1 MRLWTLHPRYPDP
14 KGVVALAIFMI
25 LTGPLPGQENKF
37 GPCSLPV
44 DWSNIHLNTDGMP
57 AHTGKILIVTNR
69 PYHPEPDDGELF
81 PNEISDFR
89 KVTYLLATCEG
100 GNWELYPAENLFT
113 GLNQIDD
120 GGDLLLF
127 VHGHGKNMP
136 LVLTRSNQIV
146 DKYGISLVVFD
157 WPSLNSNFNKSLS
170 RVRRCGDNFYNL
182 LLQMKQYRVEQM
194 EAGQHLSLLMH
205 SLGNYYLTYMVVNG
219 DNQYMDEK
227 IFDNIIMNAAA
238 VRSKEH
244 GEVIS
249 QVRIQERLYVVFNNR
264 DRVLRGANLITT
276 GKMLGNE
283 AMAPLAPQATY
294 LDFSLVAGS
303 EHTYFLGYHLFE
315 FDLPAFNHFFHGA
328 FHGEEVDLSNRS
340 MFTPVAGEKI
350 YQVNHH

>member
-1 MRLWTLHPRYPDP
+1 MFLFLIL
-14 KGVVALAIFMI
+14 VA
-25 LTGPLPGQENKF
+25 PLRGQENKF

-57 AHTGKILIVTNR
+57 AHAGKILIVTNR
-69 PYHPEPDDGELF
+69 PYNPESTDGELF

-89 KVTYLLATCEG
+89 KVTYLLATCVG
-100 GNWELYPAENLFT
+100 GNWELYPAEDLFT
-113 GLNQIDD
+113 GLNQIDNGLD
-120 GGDLLLF
+120 ILLF
-127 VHGHGKNMP
+127 IDGHGKDIP

-146 DKYGISLVVFD
+146 DKYGVSLVVFD

-194 EAGQHLSLLMH
+194 EAGQHLSLLLH
-205 SLGNYYLTYMVVNG
+205 SLGNYFLTYMVVNG

-249 QVRIQERLYVVFNNR
+249 QVRIQNRLYVVLNNR
-264 DRVLRGANLITT
+264 DRVLRGANLLTT

-283 AMAPLAPQATY
+283 AMAPLAPHATY
-294 LDFSLVAGS
+294 LDFTPVAGS
-303 EHTYFLGYHLFE
+303 EHTYFVGYHQFE
-315 FDLPAFNHFFHGA
+315 YDLPVFNHFYHGA
-328 FHGEEVDLSNRS
+328 FHGEDVDLSNGS
-340 MFTPVAGEKI
+340 MFTPGTA
-350 YQVNHH
+350 VNNYLVNDN